1 MSQHVL
7 STILEVLEKV
17 AQGAPEAEIDRLT
30 DRIRDLAA
38 TKEMAAFSEGFQHQL
53 NAVREVLRG
62 NAQSEHGLS
71 LLIETTHDLSSM
83 LTLHDL
89 LRTIVRRARSLVGA
103 NIAWVTILDDE
114 SGIFRTVTAEGNLSP
129 ATAEMTSRAEF
140 GAVSLIMNSK
150 SFFDT
155 QDYLGDT
162 RFQHSPE
169 LDRIFTV
176 ENIVSLAG
184 FPILSEDK
192 VQGFLFVADRYSRR
206 LSGRE
211 LSVLGS
217 FALHAGV
224 AMRNA
229 NAFKLLSEA
238 LGEAQRNR
246 NALIEHIQRVE
257 ASAEAHDEMTSLLA
271 SGADLGLFLKRMA
284 NQIDGAVFLMD
295 DALDIREEF
304 IATGYR
310 GELAGEIKGDRFDRA
325 PVMSANAQSRNT
337 GRSVPLIDRG
347 GEQGRVIALHAG
359 TGRGDSLVICHHGE
373 LDAIEIRNL
382 ERSAVALAIAKLWN
396 EKRETE
402 KVIASSTL
410 LRHLVL
416 VTPPDTS
423 TISAIRDR
431 LGLSIDQ
438 PVMLALVVLSGID
451 RPSQTTRIRECAAR
465 TNLLVD
471 LFEDSYLAIGPASDI
486 REFLRNLTRARSG
499 WEAGGVLSDP
509 FADLSEAPARLARI
523 NQALQVL
530 RNMKPLE
537 HFVTQSE
544 VNVFAKLFEA
554 GDAHRIADYLTGL
567 LEPIDRAAPRQPGI
581 LRETLLTYF
590 DNQHNLTRTADVVG
604 VHVNTVRQRL
614 DMLKAALGGWDD
626 PVKALELHLALRL
639 AAILDSKK
647 PLLIRKRQHGSS

>member
-1 MSQHVL
+1 VGESRVSQHIL
-7 STILEVLEKV
+7 SAILDVLEKV
-17 AQGAPEAEIDRLT
+17 ATGARDAEIDGLIG
-30 DRIRDLAA
+30 RIRDLSASD
-38 TKEMAAFSEGFQHQL
+38 EMARFTEGLQHQL
-53 NAVREVLRG
+53 NAIREVIRG
-62 NAQSEHGLS
+62 NALSERGLS
-71 LLIETTHDLSSM
+71 LLIETTHDLSST
-83 LTLHDL
+83 LALHDL

-103 NIAWVTILDDE
+103 NIAWVTVLDDE
-114 SGIFRTVTAEGNLSP
+114 TGLFRTVTAEGNLAP
-129 ATAEMTSRAEF
+129 ATAEMTSRVDF

-155 QDYLGDT
+155 QDYLNDT
-162 RFQHSPE
+162 RFRHSPE
-169 LDRIFTV
+169 LDRIFRL

-271 SGADLGLFLKRMA
+271 TGADLSLFLKRMA
-284 NQIDGAVFLMD
+284 NQIGGAVFLLD
-295 DALDIREEF
+295 DAFVIREEF
-304 IATGYR
+304 ISAAYR
-310 GELAGEIKGDRFDRA
+310 GELAGEIKGGLVDPA
-325 PVMSANAQSRNT
+325 SMIVANTQSRHS
-337 GRSVPLIDRG
+337 GRSVALLNRG
-347 GEQGRVIALHAG
+347 GEQCRMIALHAG
-359 TGRGDSLVICHHGE
+359 TGRGDSLVICHRGE

-416 VTPPDTS
+416 VTPPDAA

-431 LGLSIDQ
+431 LGLPADL
-438 PVMLALVVLSGID
+438 PVMLALVVLSGIE
-451 RPSQTTRIRECAAR
+451 RSEQTARVRECAAR
-465 TNLLVD
+465 CNLLVD
-471 LFEDSYLAIGPASDI
+471 LFEDSYLAIGPESAI
-486 REFLRNLTRARSG
+486 REFLSNLAKTRTG
-499 WEAGGVLSDP
+499 WNAGGILSDP
-509 FADLSEAPARLARI
+509 FTDLVEAPSHLARLSR
-523 NQALQVL
+523 ALQVL
-530 RNMKPLE
+530 GSMKQLDR
-537 HFVTQSE
+537 FVSQSE
-544 VNVFAKLFEA
+544 VNLFARLFEA
-554 GDAHRIADYLTGL
+554 GDARRIGHYLSGL
-567 LEPIDRAAPRQPGI
+567 LGPIEHTSPKQRAI
-581 LRETLLTYF
+581 LKKTLLTHF
-590 DNQHNLTRTADVVG
+590 DCQYNLSRTADQLG
-604 VHVNTVRQRL
+604 VHVNTIRQRL
-614 DMLKAALGGWDD
+614 DMAREMLGRWDD
-626 PVKALELHLALRL
+626 PLRALELHLALRL
-639 AAILDSKK
+639 EAILE
-647 PLLIRKRQHGSS
+647 P

>member
-1 MSQHVL
+1 MSQHIL
-7 STILEVLEKV
+7 SAILDVLEKV
-17 AQGAPEAEIDRLT
+17 ALGARDAEIDGLM
-30 DRIRDLAA
+30 DRIRDLAV
-38 TKEMAAFSEGFQHQL
+38 TEEMARFSEGFQHQL
-53 NAVREVLRG
+53 HAVREVIRS
-62 NAQSEHGLS
+62 NALSERGLS
-71 LLIETTHDLSSM
+71 LLIETTHDLSST

-114 SGIFRTVTAEGNLSP
+114 SGLFRTVTAEGHLAP
-129 ATAEMTSRAEF
+129 ATAEMTSRVDF

-150 SFFDT
+150 SFFET
-155 QDYLGDT
+155 QDYLNDT

-169 LDRIFTV
+169 LDRIFQV

-246 NALIEHIQRVE
+246 NALIDHIQRVE
-257 ASAEAHDEMTSLLA
+257 ASAEAHDQMASLLA

-295 DALDIREEF
+295 DELTIREEF
-304 IATGYR
+304 IAAGYR

-325 PVMSANAQSRNT
+325 PLIAANAQSRNT
-337 GRSVPLIDRG
+337 GRSVALFNRS
-347 GEQGRVIALHAG
+347 GEQCRVIALHAG
-359 TGRGDSLVICHHGE
+359 TGRGDSLVIGHRGE

-416 VTPPDTS
+416 VTPPDAQTV
-423 TISAIRDR
+423 SAIRDR
-431 LGLSIDQ
+431 LGLPADV
-438 PVMLALVVLSGID
+438 PVMLALVVMSGID
-451 RPSQTTRIRECAAR
+451 RPAQTARIRDCASR

-471 LFEDSYLAIGPASDI
+471 LFEDSYLAIGPEPDI
-486 REFLRNLTRARSG
+486 RDFLRNLGKAKAG
-499 WEAGGVLSDP
+499 WEAGGILSDP
-509 FADLSEAPARLARI
+509 FVDLGEAPMRLSRM
-523 NQALQVL
+523 NRALQVL
-530 RNMKPLE
+530 RNMKPLDR
-537 HFVTQSE
+537 FVSQSE

-554 GDAHRIADYLTGL
+554 GDARRIAGYLSDL
-567 LEPIDRAAPRQPGI
+567 LDPIDGAAPKQGAI
-581 LRETLLTYF
+581 LKQTLLCYF
-590 DNQHNLTRTADVVG
+590 DCQHNLSRAADALG

-614 DMLKAALGGWDD
+614 DVLREALGGWDD

-639 AAILDSKK
+639 GAIL
-647 PLLIRKRQHGSS
+647 G

>member
-1 MSQHVL
+1 VSQ
-7 STILEVLEKV
+7 TILSAVLDVLEKV
-17 AQGAPEAEIDRLT
+17 AQGAPDAEIDDLAAHM
-30 DRIRDLAA
+30 RDLAA
-38 TKEMAAFSEGFQHQL
+38 GKDMAPVAESLQHQL
-53 NAVREVLRG
+53 NAIRQVIRG
-62 NAQSEHGLS
+62 NAQSERGLS
-71 LLIETTHDLSSM
+71 LLIETTHDLSST

-89 LRTIVRRARSLVGA
+89 LRIIVRRARNLVGA

-155 QDYLGDT
+155 QDYLHDT

-169 LDRIFTV
+169 LDHIFTV

-229 NAFKLLSEA
+229 NAFRLLSEA

-246 NALIEHIQRVE
+246 SALIDHIQRVE

-271 SGADLGLFLKRMA
+271 SGADIGLFLRRMA
-284 NQIDGAVFLMD
+284 GQIDGAVFLMD
-295 DALDIREEF
+295 DELTIREEF
-304 IATGYR
+304 IAAAYR
-310 GELAGEIKGDRFDRA
+310 GELACEIKDGRLDRA
-325 PVMSANAQSRNT
+325 SMISANVQSRNT
-337 GRSVPLIDRG
+337 GRSVTLTGRD
-347 GEQGRVIALHAG
+347 GEQCRMIALHAG
-359 TGRGDSLVICHHGE
+359 AGRGDSLVICHRGE
-373 LDAIEIRNL
+373 LDAIEVRNL

-396 EKRETE
+396 ERRETE

-416 VTPPDTS
+416 VTPPDGATV
-423 TISAIRDR
+423 SAIRDR
-431 LGLSIDQ
+431 LSLASDM
-438 PVMLALVVLSGID
+438 PVMLALVAMTGLD
-451 RPSQTTRIRECAAR
+451 RPAQTARIRECAMR
-465 TNLLVD
+465 NNLLVD
-471 LFEDSYLAIGPASDI
+471 LFEDSYLAIGPEMAI
-486 REFLRNLTRARSG
+486 RDFVRNLAKAQAG
-499 WEAGGVLSDP
+499 WQAGGI
-509 FADLSEAPARLARI
+509 LSEAFLDLAETPARYGRI
-523 NQALQVL
+523 SRALQVL
-530 RNMKPLE
+530 RNMKALDR
-537 HFVTQSE
+537 FVDQSE
-544 VNVFAKLFEA
+544 VNVFARLFEA
-554 GDAHRIADYLTGL
+554 GDARRIALYLQDL
-567 LEPIDRAAPRQPGI
+567 LGPIDRHSPKQQAVLKQ
-581 LRETLLTYF
+581 TLLTYF
-590 DNQHNLTRTADVVG
+590 DSQHNLGRTAETLG

-614 DMLKAALGGWDD
+614 EVLREALGVWDD
-626 PVKALELHLALRL
+626 AVKALELHLALRL
-639 AAILDSKK
+639 SAIL
-647 PLLIRKRQHGSS
+647 G

>member
-1 MSQHVL
+1 MSQHIL
-7 STILEVLEKV
+7 STILDVLEKV
-17 AQGAPEAEIDRLT
+17 ALGARDADIDGLV
-30 DRIRDLAA
+30 DRVRDLAA
-38 TKEMAAFSEGFQHQL
+38 TEEMGRFSEGFQHQL
-53 NAVREVLRG
+53 NAIREVIRS
-62 NAQSEHGLS
+62 NALSERGLS
-71 LLIETTHDLSSM
+71 LLIETTHDLSST
-83 LTLHDL
+83 LALHDL
-89 LRTIVRRARSLVGA
+89 LKIIVRRARNLVGA

-114 SGIFRTVTAEGNLSP
+114 SGLFRTVNAEGNLTP
-129 ATAEMTSRAEF
+129 ATAEMTSRVEF

-155 QDYLGDT
+155 QDYLNDN
-162 RFQHSPE
+162 RFQHSAE
-169 LDRIFTV
+169 LDRIFRL

-246 NALIEHIQRVE
+246 SALIEHIQRVE

-295 DALDIREEF
+295 DELTVREEF
-304 IATGYR
+304 IASGYR
-310 GELAGEIKGDRFDRA
+310 GELAGEIKSDAFDRA
-325 PVMSANAQSRNT
+325 LMIAANAQSRNT
-337 GRSVPLIDRG
+337 GRSVALFNRS
-347 GEQGRVIALHAG
+347 GEQCRMIALHAG
-359 TGRGDSLVICHHGE
+359 TGRGDSLVISHRGE

-416 VTPPDTS
+416 VTPPDGA
-423 TISAIRDR
+423 TISSIRDR
-431 LGLSIDQ
+431 LSLAADL
-438 PVMLALVVLSGID
+438 PVMMALVVLSGID
-451 RPSQTTRIRECAAR
+451 RPAQTVRIRDCASR
-465 TNLLVD
+465 KNLLVD
-471 LFEDSYLAIGPASDI
+471 LFEDCYLAIGPEPEI
-486 REFLRNLTRARSG
+486 RDFVRGLADAGAG
-499 WEAGGVLSDP
+499 WKAGGILSQP
-509 FADLSEAPARLARI
+509 FVELAEAPRHFARMS
-523 NQALQVL
+523 QALQVL
-530 RNMKPLE
+530 RNMKQLE
-537 HFVTQSE
+537 RFVSQTE

-554 GDAHRIADYLTGL
+554 GDAHRIAGYLQDL
-567 LEPIDRAAPRQPGI
+567 LGPIDRLPLKQRMI
-581 LRETLLTYF
+581 LKQTLLRYF
-590 DNQHNLTRTADVVG
+590 DCQHNLRRAADELG
-604 VHVNTVRQRL
+604 MHVNTVRQRL
-614 DMLKAALGGWDD
+614 ELLRTAFGGWDD

-639 AAILDSKK
+639 WSIL
-647 PLLIRKRQHGSS
+647 G

>member
-1 MSQHVL
+1 MSQHIL
-7 STILEVLEKV
+7 SAILDVLEKV
-17 AQGAPEAEIDRLT
+17 AQGAPESEIDGLIERF
-30 DRIRDLAA
+30 RDLAA
-38 TKEMAAFSEGFQHQL
+38 SDEMARFADGFQHQL
-53 NAVREVLRG
+53 NAVRQVIRS
-62 NAQSEHGLS
+62 NALSERGLS
-71 LLIETTHDLSSM
+71 LLIETTHDLSST
-83 LTLHDL
+83 LALHDL
-89 LRTIVRRARSLVGA
+89 LKTIVRRARSLVGA

-114 SGIFRTVTAEGNLSP
+114 SGIFRTVTAEGNLAP
-129 ATAEMTSRAEF
+129 ATAEMTSRVEF

-162 RFQHSPE
+162 RFQHSAE
-169 LDRIFTV
+169 LDRIFRV

-271 SGADLGLFLKRMA
+271 SGADLGLFLRRMA
-284 NQIDGAVFLMD
+284 KQIDGAVFLMD

-304 IATGYR
+304 VASGYR
-310 GELAGEIKGDRFDRA
+310 GELAEEIKSDRFDRA
-325 PVMSANAQSRNT
+325 PVIAANAQSRNT
-337 GRSVPLIDRG
+337 GRSVALFDRG

-359 TGRGDSLVICHHGE
+359 TGRGDSLVICHRGE

-431 LGLSIDQ
+431 LGLSADQ
-438 PVMLALVVLSGID
+438 PVMLALVVMSGID
-451 RPSQTTRIRECAAR
+451 RPSQTARIRECASR
-465 TNLLVD
+465 TNVLVD
-471 LFEDSYLAIGPASDI
+471 LFEDSYLAIGPEPDI
-486 REFLRNLTRARSG
+486 REFLRNLARAKSG
-499 WEAGGVLSDP
+499 WEAGGILSNP
-509 FADLSEAPARLARI
+509 FAELAEAPSHLARL

-530 RNMKPLE
+530 RNMKQLDR
-537 HFVTQSE
+537 FVTQSE

-554 GDAHRIADYLTGL
+554 GDARRIARYLQDL
-567 LEPIDRAAPRQPGI
+567 LDPIDRASPKQRAV

-590 DNQHNLTRTADVVG
+590 DNQHNLSRAADALG

-614 DMLKAALGGWDD
+614 DVLRDAFGGWDD

-639 AAILDSKK
+639 AAIL
-647 PLLIRKRQHGSS
+647 G

>member
-1 MSQHVL
+1 MSNHIL
-7 STILEVLEKV
+7 SAIVDVLEKV
-17 AQGAPEAEIDRLT
+17 ALGARDADIDGLI
-30 DRIRDLAA
+30 DRIRDLPA
-38 TKEMAAFSEGFQHQL
+38 TQDMSRFSEGFQHQL
-53 NAVREVLRG
+53 NAIREVIRG
-62 NAQSEHGLS
+62 NALSERGLS
-71 LLIETTHDLSSM
+71 LLIETTHDLSST

-89 LRTIVRRARSLVGA
+89 LKTIVRRARSLVGA

-114 SGIFRTVTAEGNLSP
+114 TGLFRTVTAEGHLAP
-129 ATAEMTSRAEF
+129 ATAEMTSRVEV

-155 QDYLGDT
+155 QDYLNDT

-169 LDRIFTV
+169 LDRIFER

-217 FALHAGV
+217 FALHAGI

-257 ASAEAHDEMTSLLA
+257 TSAEAHDEMTSLLA

-284 NQIDGAVFLMD
+284 NQIGGAVFLMD
-295 DALDIREEF
+295 DELAIREEF
-304 IATGYR
+304 VATAYR
-310 GELAGEIKGDRFDRA
+310 GELAGEIEDDRFDRA
-325 PVMSANAQSRNT
+325 AMIAANAQSRNS
-337 GRSVPLIDRG
+337 GRSVALFHRG
-347 GEQGRVIALHAG
+347 SEQCRVIALHG
-359 TGRGDSLVICHHGE
+359 DTGRGDSLVICHRGE

-416 VTPPDTS
+416 VTPPDAS

-431 LGLSIDQ
+431 LSLPSDL

-451 RPSQTTRIRECAAR
+451 RPVQTARIRDCALRA
-465 TNLLVD
+465 NLLVD
-471 LFEDSYLAIGPASDI
+471 LFEDSYLAIGPEPDI
-486 REFLRNLTRARSG
+486 RDFLGNLARARAG
-499 WEAGGVLSDP
+499 WEAGGILSDP
-509 FADLSEAPARLARI
+509 FVDLAAAPRHLARLNR
-523 NQALQVL
+523 ALQVL
-530 RNMKPLE
+530 RSMKQLDR
-537 HFVTQSE
+537 FISQSE

-554 GDAHRIADYLTGL
+554 GDSRRIARYLEEL
-567 LEPIDRAAPRQPGI
+567 LGPIDRLSLKQRAI
-581 LRETLLTYF
+581 LKETLLCYF
-590 DNQHNLTRTADVVG
+590 DCQHNLSRAADQLD

-614 DMLKAALGGWDD
+614 DVLREALGGWDD

-639 AAILDSKK
+639 WAIL
-647 PLLIRKRQHGSS
+647 G

>member
-1 MSQHVL
+1 VSQHIL
-7 STILEVLEKV
+7 SAILDVLEKV
-17 AQGAPEAEIDRLT
+17 AQGAPETEIDGLT

-38 TKEMAAFSEGFQHQL
+38 SDETARFSDGFRHQL
-53 NAVREVLRG
+53 NAIREIIRG
-62 NAQSEHGLS
+62 NALSERGLS
-71 LLIETTHDLSSM
+71 LLIETTHDLSST
-83 LTLHDL
+83 LALHDL
-89 LRTIVRRARSLVGA
+89 LKTVVRRARSLVGA

-114 SGIFRTVTAEGNLSP
+114 SGIFRTVNAEGNLAP
-129 ATAEMTSRAEF
+129 ATAEMTSRVEF

-155 QDYLGDT
+155 QDYLNDN
-162 RFQHSPE
+162 RFQHSAE
-169 LDRIFTV
+169 LDRIFRV

-246 NALIEHIQRVE
+246 NALIDHIQRVE
-257 ASAEAHDEMTSLLA
+257 TSAEAHDEMTSLLA
-271 SGADLGLFLKRMA
+271 SGADLSLFLKRMA
-284 NQIDGAVFLMD
+284 NQIDGAIFLMD
-295 DALDIREEF
+295 DELTIRQEY
-304 IATGYR
+304 ITSGYR
-310 GELAGEIKGDRFDRA
+310 GELAGQIKSDQFDRA
-325 PVMSANAQSRNT
+325 AMISANAQSRNT
-337 GRSVPLIDRG
+337 GRSVALLSRR
-347 GEQGRVIALHAG
+347 GEQCRVVALHAG
-359 TGRGDSLVICHHGE
+359 TGRGDSLVICHRGE

-416 VTPPDTS
+416 VTPPDAA

-431 LGLSIDQ
+431 LSLSTDQ
-438 PVMLALVVLSGID
+438 PVMLALVVLSGLD
-451 RPSQTTRIRECAAR
+451 RPTQTSRIRDCAAR
-465 TNLLVD
+465 ANLLVD
-471 LFEDSYLAIGPASDI
+471 LFEDSYLAIGPEAAI
-486 REFLRNLTRARSG
+486 REFLGNLSRARSG
-499 WEAGGVLSDP
+499 WDAGGL
-509 FADLSEAPARLARI
+509 LSEPFVDLALAPVQLVRM

-530 RNMKPLE
+530 RNMKPLDR
-537 HFVTQSE
+537 FVSQSE
-544 VNVFAKLFEA
+544 VNVFARLFEA
-554 GDAHRIADYLTGL
+554 GDARRIASYLQDL
-567 LEPIDRAAPRQPGI
+567 LGPIDRAAPKQQAV
-581 LRETLLTYF
+581 LKETLLTYF
-590 DNQHNLTRTADVVG
+590 DCQHNLARTANALD

-614 DMLKAALGGWDD
+614 DLAREILGGWED
-626 PVKALELHLALRL
+626 PIKALELHLSLRL
-639 AAILDSKK
+639 RSILD
-647 PLLIRKRQHGSS
+647 KRPA